1 MKSAH
6 SDLVD
11 ALGEKYV
18 SSGCAHSVTY
28 YISTIAPDSDQWE
41 GFINEYYRA
50 ENALTDLY
58 KTLA

>member
-1 MKSAH
+1 MNMRMRIG
-6 SDLVD
+6 DPGD
-11 ALGEKYV
+11 
-18 SSGCAHSVTY
+18 C
-28 YISTIAPDSDQWE
+28 DQWE

>member
-1 MKSAH
+1 M
-6 SDLVD
+6 
-11 ALGEKYV
+11 

-50 ENALTDLY
+50 ENALTDDDY
-58 KTLA
+58 NFVENIPENTKSKR